1 MLQMKKTFSFVAGA
15 ALALCLPLAAHAL
28 SLGQLNQSVLIHI
41 PSKDVPDFRNFIGQA
56 LNDGQAGESREWS
69 SSARGSKQPVKVQLT
84 PGPLVETQSAGQCR
98 LLSSQV
104 SQRSKT
110 EAWKVWFCRQADGV
124 WKISG
129 LD

>member
-1 MLQMKKTFSFVAGA
+1 MKKSISHTIACA
-15 ALALCLPLAAHAL
+15 AVGLCLPLGAHAL
-28 SLGQLNQSVLIHI
+28 SLGPLNQSVLIHI
-41 PSKDVPDFRNFIGQA
+41 PSKDVPDFRRFIGQA
-56 LNDGQAGESREWS
+56 LNEGRAGEAQEWS

-84 PGPLVETQSAGQCR
+84 PGPLVNTQSAGQCR

-110 EAWKVWFCRQADGV
+110 ESWKVWFCQQTDGA